1 MTTSTDNAG
10 VIARPPLLYLA
21 ALIACF
27 LLRWQLPAAHRRAD
41 GGDDASSA
49 LRWAPCRSASVCGAG
64 RRCLPA
70 GTNLDP
76 MATTTAIVDRR
87 YRIASR
93 AIRSTSRWPDSSL
106 DFTLGFND
114 WWGVVVLL
122 PLLAVMHG
130 GVVLREEHYLERK
143 FGDEYR
149 QYQSRVARYLG

>member
-21 ALIACF
+21 ALIAFF
-27 LLRWQLPAAHRRAD
+27 LLRWQLPLPIVAQTAAMMVAGVVLGTLSIGLGVWGRAT
-41 GGDDASSA
+41 
-49 LRWAPCRSASVCGAG
+49 LLAG
-64 RRCLPA
+64 

-76 MATTTAIVDRR
+76 MATTTAIVAGGP
-87 YRIASR
+87 YRFTRNPIYVAL
-93 AIRSTSRWPDSSL
+93 AGL
-106 DFTLGFND
+106 FLGFTLGFND